1 MFKLFKKKLK
11 IAVIGG
17 CQAEGLAEA
26 TRHLIPNAVV
36 TAWHAGVNPPD
47 SPEAIIEKIRDFDVV
62 LTQVGP
68 GHGMPELEINRL
80 AGWHPNA
87 HFMPTFV
94 FSGFHP
100 DLSYA
105 FDATGLISAVHS
117 DFHSKIAVAGF
128 LLGLS
133 SERTL
138 RLYNSLIFAEL
149 GYFDAFS
156 AARNAVESHLREAGF
171 EIEGMIDGWLALE
184 EPFMYMT
191 NHPAVHVLAA
201 LSRQLY
207 SRLGLIPSAAP
218 LPEIKKDHLGE
229 SFTWPV
235 YPAIAAR
242 IGMRGSFDF
251 KRPAWLTSPDESRLL
266 PMKQYLIDLFDFY
279 ASVPRERL
287 LVSPFLETVA
297 KIEPLL
303 VSGGSVS
310 AP

>member
-11 IAVIGG
+11 VAIVGG

-26 TRHLIPNAVV
+26 TRHLIPHAVV
-36 TAWHAGVNPPD
+36 SAWHAGVNPPD
-47 SPEAIIEKIRDFDVV
+47 SPEAIVAKIKDFDLV
-62 LTQVGP
+62 LTQIGS
-68 GHGMPELEINRL
+68 GHGMPELEIDRL
-80 AGWHPNA
+80 TGWHPNA

-105 FDATGLISAVHS
+105 FDSTGLINAVHS

-133 SERTL
+133 PQRTL
-138 RLYNSLIFAEL
+138 SLYNGLIFTEL
-149 GYFDAFS
+149 GYFDVFP
-156 AARNAVESHLREAGF
+156 AARNAVESQLREMGF
-171 EIEGMIDGWLALE
+171 EIDGMIDGWLGQG

-191 NHPAVHVLAA
+191 NHPAVRVLAA
-201 LSRQLY
+201 LAAQLY
-207 SRLGLIPSAAP
+207 SRLGLIPRSAP
-218 LPEIKKDHLGE
+218 LPEIEKDHLGE

-235 YPAIAAR
+235 YPALAAR
-242 IGMRGSFDF
+242 IGARGSFDF
-251 KRPAWLTSPDESRLL
+251 KRPAWLTPAGESRSLT
-266 PMKQYLIDLFDFY
+266 MKQYLIDLFNFY
-279 ASVPRERL
+279 DNVPRERL

-303 VSGGSVS
+303 VSGGSIS
-310 AP
+310 AS